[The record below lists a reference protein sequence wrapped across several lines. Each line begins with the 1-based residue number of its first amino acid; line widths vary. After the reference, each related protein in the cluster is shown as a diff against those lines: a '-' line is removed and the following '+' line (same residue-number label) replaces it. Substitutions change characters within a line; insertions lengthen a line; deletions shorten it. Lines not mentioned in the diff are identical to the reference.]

1 MPQPRNTV
9 RSFTTFSVPATLTGS
24 SPTPLLLFFLPHHLH
39 PFLQLTLKSSYRSS
53 SRSLTKLGSEIL
65 GRIRSLISCEKGILA
80 WGSHAQ

>member
-9 RSFTTFSVPATLTGS
+9 RSLATFLSPAALTGS
-24 SPTPLLLFFLPHHLH
+24 SPRPPPLFFLPSH
-39 PFLQLTLKSSYRSS
+39 PHPLPQLTLKSSYRSS